1 MYHSCH
7 NSVRCQCATNL
18 EDAIIVFI
26 SNHNSFHAGSG
37 KNSGRQW
44 LAYIRRIYWRY
55 SLLLRLRCV
64 WIEVNLPAFDLFKSL
79 RYDVV
84 LLYIEL
90 SIASTGAKIRNM
102 LKHCWI
108 IKIIQILSIFGWPE
122 FERDAETL
130 ASADEEL
137 YCTGVV
143 IMVARL
149 QLLYV
154 TVSCLAHR
162 CPSSIEL

>member
-1 MYHSCH
+1 MFANKAETFSDE
-7 NSVRCQCATNL
+7 R
-18 EDAIIVFI
+18 DAVIIFI
-26 SNHNSFHAGSG
+26 SNYKSFHAGSG

-90 SIASTGAKIRNM
+90 SIASTGAKIRKM
-102 LKHCWI
+102 SKHCGI
-108 IKIIQILSIFGWPE
+108 IKIIQILPIFGPPE
-122 FERDAETL
+122 FERDDETL
-130 ASADEEL
+130 ASAHEQL

-143 IMVARL
+143 IMVPRL
-149 QLLYV
+149 QLLYA
-154 TVSCLAHR
+154 TVSCLAQW
-162 CPSSIEL
+162 CPSNIEL